1 MTKLILVRHGE
12 TEWNKDWRYQGQADL
27 PLNKEGRRQAL
38 KLAKRLK
45 EEKISAILSS
55 DLKRAYQTAN
65 IIAKSHHLRV
75 KKRTALREINYG
87 VFEGLLL
94 EEVKK
99 RYKTILER
107 WWDDPLSTRIP
118 EGETLKEFK
127 RRVSAVYEEIVGVR
141 PRKSKKE
148 VSGCQSV
155 KVSKIDP
162 LITGALVGS
171 DPKKTILI
179 VAHGGSLRIIVA
191 CALGLKLPQIRRI
204 RFDNAGISIIILD
217 KARAVL
223 TLMNDLSHLQ
233 QLFPPLL

>member
-118 EGETLKEFK
+118 EGETLEEFK
-127 RRVSAVYEEIVGVR
+127 RRVSAVYVETTRRV
-141 PRKSKKE
+141 
-148 VSGCQSV
+148 VST
-155 KVSKIDP
+155 DP
-162 LITGALVGS
+162 AGS

>member
-127 RRVSAVYEEIVGVR
+127 RRVSAVYVETTRRV
-141 PRKSKKE
+141 
-148 VSGCQSV
+148 VST
-155 KVSKIDP
+155 DP
-162 LITGALVGS
+162 AGS
-171 DPKKTILI
+171 DPQKTILI

>member
-127 RRVSAVYEEIVGVR
+127 RRVSAVYVETTRRV
-141 PRKSKKE
+141 
-148 VSGCQSV
+148 VST
-155 KVSKIDP
+155 DP
-162 LITGALVGS
+162 AGS

>member
-38 KLAKRLK
+38 KLAKRVK

-127 RRVSAVYEEIVGVR
+127 RRVSAVYVETTRRV
-141 PRKSKKE
+141 
-148 VSGCQSV
+148 VST
-155 KVSKIDP
+155 DP
-162 LITGALVGS
+162 AGS

>member
-127 RRVSAVYEEIVGVR
+127 RRVSAVYVETTRRV
-141 PRKSKKE
+141 
-148 VSGCQSV
+148 VS
-155 KVSKIDP
+155 
-162 LITGALVGS
+162 TTGS
-171 DPKKTILI
+171 DPQKTILI